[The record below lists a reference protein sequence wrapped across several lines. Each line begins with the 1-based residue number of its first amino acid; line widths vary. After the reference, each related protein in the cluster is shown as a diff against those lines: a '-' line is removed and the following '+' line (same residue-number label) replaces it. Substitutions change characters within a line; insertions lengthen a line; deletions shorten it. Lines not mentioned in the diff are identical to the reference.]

1 MIYYIGNPCPN
12 NIIYIKTTDAIKI
25 LLFSATRF
33 GCPNPNIMI
42 KYSINPIITECN
54 TIVKPLSILY

>member
-1 MIYYIGNPCPN
+1 M
-12 NIIYIKTTDAIKI
+12 YIKTTDAIKI